1 MQSFIWL
8 YAFIFISQKGKFY
21 LHICIDVYIL
31 YIKYIYNISRRGI
44 CMQIIISNSSK
55 EPIYEQ
61 IYAQIKKLILTG
73 QLQEGQPLPSMRQL
87 AKDLEISVI
96 TTKRAYEELEKNGYI
111 YSIVGKGSFISEQ
124 NSEMMKERK
133 MKAIE
138 EKLLVA
144 IQNAKEM
151 DISLAELKAMLT
163 LLYTE
168 DE

>member
-1 MQSFIWL
+1 
-8 YAFIFISQKGKFY
+8 
-21 LHICIDVYIL
+21 
-31 YIKYIYNISRRGI
+31 
-44 CMQIIISNSSK
+44 MQIIISNSSK

-61 IYAQIKKLILTG
+61 IHAQIKKLILTG

-96 TTKRAYEELEKNGYI
+96 TTKRAYEELEKNGFI

-168 DE
+168 DK